1 MSLTVPPTLWDQ
13 LQAHMFPGDGD
24 EHGAIILAGLAA
36 GPRGPRLL
44 ARDLMV
50 AADGVDYVPG
60 ETDYRALTDDFVN
73 RAIDRAEAEGLAYV
87 AAHCHGGIASVSF
100 SAPDMASHERA
111 YPAIVQMLDRPA
123 GGLLLAREAAV
134 GDVSLPDGTR
144 SKLAEVVV
152 PTRNL
157 LRLRPEPA
165 APTRGSD
172 PGYDR
177 QSRLFGPAGQAA
189 LSKMRVAVVGL
200 GGIGSILV
208 ELLGRLGVGHLVL
221 IDPDKVDPTNLHRL
235 PAARR
240 LDAMTWLRRA
250 SRTVKVTR
258 LRCDVADPRAV
269 KALTQ
274 VDWIFL
280 AADTNTTRH
289 VTNAVIQQ
297 YLVPGIQVGVSVPV
311 ADDGKV
317 GEVHVAIRPLIPGAA
332 CQWCQELINPS
343 ELALE
348 AQPHYVRQQARY
360 VRDLPAPAVMTLNTI
375 AAGEAANY
383 FMFSSVALH
392 TDDVDL
398 DARTHF
404 PRTRERDRQSAAARP
419 RCRWCSPAPG
429 SALAL
434 GSSRPVLPSVDARDT
449 RSTQRTASSRNSP
462 LAAPSVAVRGSRRLH
477 RPSWRPDA
485 VRYMSVDTATQRST
499 ALQGDTRWDGEE
511 TARIAENPQLS
522 GRFPRVWQVLGSNQ
536 RRLSR
541 RFYRPFLPAEAS

>member
-1 MSLTVPPTLWDQ
+1 MSLTVPPGLWDQ
-13 LQAHMFPGDGD
+13 LQAHLFPGDGD

-44 ARDLMV
+44 ARDLLL

-60 ETDYRALTDDFVN
+60 ETGYRALTDDFVN
-73 RAIDRAEAEGLAYV
+73 RAIDRAEGEGLAYV
-87 AAHCHGGIASVSF
+87 AVHCHGGVTSVSF
-100 SAPDMASHERA
+100 SEPDMASHERA

-123 GGLLLAREAAV
+123 GGLVLARESAA
-134 GDVSLPDGTR
+134 GDVFLPDGTR
-144 SKLAEVVV
+144 STLSEVVV
-152 PTRNL
+152 PTGNL
-157 LRLRPEPA
+157 LRVRPEPA
-165 APTRGSD
+165 APPADSD

-177 QSRLFGPAGQAA
+177 QSRLFGPAGQAT

-200 GGIGSILV
+200 GGIGSVLV

-221 IDPDKVDPTNLHRL
+221 IDPDKIGPTNLHRL

-240 LDAMTWLRRA
+240 LDAMTWLRREGAPDFAKRLGEALSTPKTRLAARNVRRA
-250 SRTVKVTR
+250 SRTVKVTK
-258 LRCDVADPRAV
+258 LRCDVADLRAV
-269 KALTQ
+269 DALTQ

-280 AADTNTTRH
+280 AADTNTARH

-311 ADDGKV
+311 ADDGQV
-317 GEVHVAIRPLIPGAA
+317 GEVHVAIRPLLPGTA
-332 CQWCQELINPS
+332 CQWCQELIDPS

-348 AQPHYVRQQARY
+348 AQPHYVRRQARY

-392 TDDVDL
+392 EDDVDL

-404 PRTRERDRQSAAARP
+404 PRTRERDRQGAAP
-419 RCRWCSPAPG
+419 GPHCRWCSTSPG

-434 GSSRPVLPSVDARDT
+434 GSAQPVLPRAD
-449 RSTQRTASSRNSP
+449 
-462 LAAPSVAVRGSRRLH
+462 
-477 RPSWRPDA
+477 
-485 VRYMSVDTATQRST
+485 
-499 ALQGDTRWDGEE
+499 
-511 TARIAENPQLS
+511 
-522 GRFPRVWQVLGSNQ
+522 
-536 RRLSR
+536 
-541 RFYRPFLPAEAS
+541 

>member
-1 MSLTVPPTLWDQ
+1 MTVPPMLWGQ
-13 LQAHMFPGDGD
+13 LQAHLFPGDDD

-44 ARDLMV
+44 ARDLML

-60 ETDYRALTDDFVN
+60 ETGYRALADDFVN
-73 RAIDRAEAEGLAYV
+73 RAIDRAEAERLAYV
-87 AAHCHGGIASVSF
+87 AVHCHKGLTTVAF
-100 SAPDMASHERA
+100 SPLDMASHERA
-111 YPAIVQMLDRPA
+111 YPAIAQMTDRPT
-123 GGLLLAREAAV
+123 GGLVLARQAAA
-134 GDVSLPDGTR
+134 GDVFLPGGTR
-144 SKLAEVVV
+144 STLAEVVV

-165 APTRGSD
+165 APTTGND

-177 QSRLFGPAGQAA
+177 QSRLFGPAGQAS
-189 LSKMRVAVVGL
+189 LGKMRVAVVGL

-240 LDAMTWLRRA
+240 LDAMTWLRRDGA
-250 SRTVKVTR
+250 PAFARRLGEALSTPKTRLSARNVRRANRTVKVTR
-258 LRCDVADPRAV
+258 LQCDVADPRAIN
-269 KALTQ
+269 ALTQ

-280 AADTNTTRH
+280 AADTNTARH

-311 ADDGKV
+311 ADDGQV
-317 GEVHVAIRPLIPGAA
+317 GEVHIAIRPLLPGAA
-332 CQWCQELINPS
+332 CQWCQDLIDPS

-360 VRDLPAPAVMTLNTI
+360 VRDLPAPSVMTLNTI
-375 AAGEAANY
+375 AAGEASNY
-383 FMFSSVALH
+383 FMFSTVALH
-392 TDDVDL
+392 TDDADL

-404 PRTRERDRQSAAARP
+404 PRSRERDRQSATARP

-434 GSSRPVLPSVDARDT
+434 GNSRPVLP
-449 RSTQRTASSRNSP
+449 TA
-462 LAAPSVAVRGSRRLH
+462 
-477 RPSWRPDA
+477 
-485 VRYMSVDTATQRST
+485 
-499 ALQGDTRWDGEE
+499 GDT
-511 TARIAENPQLS
+511 
-522 GRFPRVWQVLGSNQ
+522 FPT
-536 RRLSR
+536 
-541 RFYRPFLPAEAS
+541 YRG